1 MFRTLIL
8 DTTLAVAALAAL
20 PAASA
25 PSVSVTSS
33 LDSAYILMGKQ
44 TAMHLQ
50 VVQDAGVP
58 GEWIETEARNLTP
71 EVYVIKATEADT
83 TDLGNNRLQIER
95 DLIIQAFDSGLYT
108 LPPLNYVVSSDT
120 FKTSPLALKV
130 IPVDIDTMTSIHG
143 YAGTVS
149 IPRKFWDYFP
159 DFIADYWIW
168 YVIALVIAG
177 GITAYLLLR
186 KKNIKAVFT
195 PAEKPIPPYEAAMA
209 QLERLRLRKLCE
221 RGQEK
226 EFYTELTDILRVYL
240 QRRFGINAM
249 EMTTTQIKRAVRD
262 NDTTRNST
270 ERMARIL
277 EMADFVKFA
286 KVRPLPEDNTSSFNS
301 AVAFIEDTRP
311 QPEPDPAE
319 QGTGDNKATTP
330 SPEKP

>member
-1 MFRTLIL
+1 MSETMSRCGVDIASIATDEDYVKALMGLSKKEESNRLSMFRTLIL
-8 DTTLAVAALAAL
+8 DTTLAVAAACGSSRRIGTVGQRDIEPRLGL
-20 PAASA
+20 HTHGQTDGHA
-25 PSVSVTSS
+25 PSGRAGCRRPRRVDRDRSPQSHARSVCDQS
-33 LDSAYILMGKQ
+33 
-44 TAMHLQ
+44 
-50 VVQDAGVP
+50 
-58 GEWIETEARNLTP
+58 
-71 EVYVIKATEADT
+71 TEADT

-240 QRRFGINAM
+240 
-249 EMTTTQIKRAVRD
+249 RAASA
-262 NDTTRNST
+262 ST
-270 ERMARIL
+270 PWR
-277 EMADFVKFA
+277 
-286 KVRPLPEDNTSSFNS
+286 
-301 AVAFIEDTRP
+301 
-311 QPEPDPAE
+311 
-319 QGTGDNKATTP
+319 
-330 SPEKP
+330 